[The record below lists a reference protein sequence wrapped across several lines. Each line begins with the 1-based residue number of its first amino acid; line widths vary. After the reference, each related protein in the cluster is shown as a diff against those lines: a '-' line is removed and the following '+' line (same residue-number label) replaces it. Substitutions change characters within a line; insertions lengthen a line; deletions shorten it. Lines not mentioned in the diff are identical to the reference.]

1 MTLLQ
6 ILPYQKMFMDTLI
19 IIMFTNS
26 QLMRLQI
33 QLQQLSKL
41 HYPKVE
47 FLLLTRGLLM
57 LECINLQ
64 SIQEQIAIQ
73 FTELLL

>member
-33 QLQQLSKL
+33 QSQQFSKL

-47 FLLLTRGLLM
+47 FLLLMRGLLM

-64 SIQEQIAIQ
+64 SIQEQIALQ
-73 FTELLL
+73 FMELLL